1 MPELIGALREE
12 IRKQARKEL
21 RASLEKT
28 KKLVAVHRRE
38 IAQLKKSLAD
48 SQKRIAFLE
57 ACERKRIAD
66 AKNGGDSKLRFSS
79 KSVRTHRN
87 RLDFSA
93 AEYGKLMGVS
103 AQTIYQWEGGKSR
116 PKKSQLSALS
126 ELRTIGKKE
135 ARERLRLLQQ
145 KLDER

>member
-38 IAQLKKSLAD
+38 IAQLKKSVAD
-48 SQKRIAFLE
+48 ANKRIAFLE

-66 AKNGGDSKLRFSS
+66 AKNGDDSTLRFSS

-93 AEYGKLMGVS
+93 AEYGNLMGVS
-103 AQTIYQWEGGKSR
+103 AQTIYQWERGKSR
-116 PKKSQLSALS
+116 PKKPQLVALS

-145 KLDER
+145 KLDES

>member
-28 KKLVAVHRRE
+28 KKLVALHRRE
-38 IAQLKKSLAD
+38 ISQLKKSLAET
-48 SQKRIAFLE
+48 QKRVAFLE

-66 AKNGGDSKLRFSS
+66 SKNGGDSNLRFSS
-79 KSVRTHRN
+79 KSVRTHRK

-93 AEYGKLMGVS
+93 AEYGKLLGVS
-103 AQTIYQWEGGKSR
+103 AQTIYQWERGNNR
-116 PKKSQLSALS
+116 PKKPQLVALS

-145 KLDER
+145 KLEK

>member
-1 MPELIGALREE
+1 MSELIVALREE
-12 IRKQARKEL
+12 IRKQARKEI

-38 IAQLKKSLAD
+38 IAQLKKTLAD
-48 SQKRIAFLE
+48 AHNRIAFLE
-57 ACERKRIAD
+57 ACERKRIAE
-66 AKNGGDSKLRFSS
+66 AKKVDDSILRFSS

-93 AEYGKLMGVS
+93 AEYGKLLGVS
-103 AQTIYQWEGGKSR
+103 AQTIYQWERGKSR
-116 PKKSQLSALS
+116 PKKVQLAALS

-145 KLDER
+145 KLDGR

>member
-1 MPELIGALREE
+1 MPELIGVLREE

-28 KKLVAVHRRE
+28 KKLVALHRRE
-38 IAQLKKSLAD
+38 IAQLKKSLAEA
-48 SQKRIAFLE
+48 QKRVAFLE
-57 ACERKRIAD
+57 GCERKRIAD
-66 AKNGGDSKLRFSS
+66 AKSGGDENLRFSA

-87 RLDFSA
+87 RLGFSA
-93 AEYGKLMGVS
+93 AEYGKLVGVS
-103 AQTIYQWEGGKSR
+103 AQTIYQWERGKTR
-116 PKKSQLSALS
+116 PKKPQLAALS

-135 ARERLRLLQQ
+135 ARERLRLLKK